1 MGDDDK
7 SFEMNKVSEE
17 IGGNCDNDDEM
28 LYVAVSK
35 EFRTCKSTLIW
46 ALQNIEGKK
55 LCLVHVHQ
63 PSQTMSI
70 LGGRFHI
77 SSVAEE
83 EVMAYQEKERRHM
96 LKVLDEYIYLC
107 TQAGVRV
114 EKLYIEMRTVENGL
128 VELIT
133 QNKIERLVMGAAADN
148 RYSRKMTEP
157 KSNKANHVCR
167 HAPDFCHIWF
177 VCKGHLIYTREGTKL
192 PDLSYKESP
201 SSLMPRLTRS
211 TSGWSPTLSRVSSQE
226 SFEDVNQS
234 STFSLSHLSIFSKSP
249 ETATEQ
255 TSSVPLPR
263 TEDREHP
270 LRSLS
275 LPPRHEQTS
284 CKGSLHDQLNE
295 AIADAKTAKQETFQ
309 ESFRRHQAEK
319 EAIDAISKAKAAEN
333 FYHEELR
340 RRKELE
346 KELTKIKE
354 DLENTKKQRDVAL
367 EELQTAMT
375 ENSSLKGRL
384 EKSKI
389 VGGEIEDKLRSSFEL
404 LQSFRQL

>member
-148 RYSRKMTEP
+148 RYS
-157 KSNKANHVCR
+157 
-167 HAPDFCHIWF
+167 
-177 VCKGHLIYTREGTKL
+177 REGTKL